1 MATYRGRLAP
11 SPTGYLHLGHAR
23 TFWAAWRRARAAG
36 GKLIFRNE
44 DLDYQRCKLE
54 FVEAM
59 YEDLRWLGL
68 DWDEGPELSF
78 QSGDSGQP
86 VAPDAGGRVSDE
98 VSGGSSVSHGATGRG
113 GFGPYS
119 QSERRSFYL
128 DAWRKLRDSGLIYP
142 CTCSRKDLER
152 ALSAPHEDTTNND
165 GGAQPGPPERVG
177 FARAGVEAPSPAS
190 SADNPAQ
197 PRAAAVQFPTE
208 GPSLQSPAAAVQS
221 LATDDELPYPGTCRE
236 KIGTA
241 KDYDS
246 PAGVSWRF
254 KVPDSETISFDD
266 SYFGRQQFVAGR
278 DFADFLLWRRDDI
291 PAYQLAVVVD
301 DAAMQITEVV
311 RGADLLKSTA
321 RQLLLIRALGYPVP
335 AYFHCSLLHDEKNI
349 RLAKRHDA
357 LSLRKLREQGTDPGE
372 LRKDL

>member
-1 MATYRGRLAP
+1 MAKVSSYRGRLAP

-23 TFWAAWRRARAAG
+23 TFWVAWQRARAAH

-44 DLDYQRCKLE
+44 DLDYQRCKPE
-54 FVEAM
+54 FVRAM
-59 YEDLRWLGL
+59 YEDLHWLGL
-68 DWDEGPELSF
+68 DWDEGPDLASGVTEVGDGASVMPAGCEL
-78 QSGDSGQP
+78 GK
-86 VAPDAGGRVSDE
+86 
-98 VSGGSSVSHGATGRG
+98 
-113 GFGPYS
+113 FGPYS
-119 QSERRSFYL
+119 QSERRNFYL

-152 ALSAPHEDTTNND
+152 ALSAPHEEPIND
-165 GGAQPGPPERVG
+165 CGPQ
-177 FARAGVEAPSPAS
+177 APSPATLQGS
-190 SADNPAQ
+190 PAQ
-197 PRAAAVQFPTE
+197 PGAAVVQ
-208 GPSLQSPAAAVQS
+208 PAP
-221 LATDDELPYPGTCRE
+221 DDELPYPETCRE
-236 KIGTA
+236 KVGTA

-254 KVPDSETISFDD
+254 KVPDGETISFDD
-266 SYFGRQQFVAGR
+266 GYFGQQQFVAGH

-321 RQLLLIRALGYPVP
+321 RQLLLIRALKYPTP
-335 AYFHCSLLHDEKNI
+335 AYFHCPLLRDEKNV

-357 LSLRKLREQGTDPGE
+357 LSLRKLREQGVKAEE
-372 LRKDL
+372 LRKKFAEEVR

>member
-1 MATYRGRLAP
+1 MAKSSSYRGRLAP

-23 TFWAAWRRARAAG
+23 TFWIAWQRARTAH
-36 GKLIFRNE
+36 GKLVFRNE
-44 DLDYQRCKLE
+44 DLDYQRCKPE
-54 FVEAM
+54 FVRAM
-59 YEDLRWLGL
+59 YEDLHWLGL

-78 QSGDSGQP
+78 QTGKSGQP
-86 VAPDAGGRVSDE
+86 GDRDLGGNVSDAL
-98 VSGGSSVSHGATGRG
+98 SGGSSVGHGGTGRSS
-113 GFGPYS
+113 FGPYS

-128 DAWRKLRDSGLIYP
+128 AAWRKLRDSGLIYP

-152 ALSAPHEDTTNND
+152 ALSAPHEEPLH
-165 GGAQPGPPERVG
+165 GPLHGA
-177 FARAGVEAPSPAS
+177 ALHRAGSANAVPS
-190 SADNPAQ
+190 
-197 PRAAAVQFPTE
+197 E
-208 GPSLQSPAAAVQS
+208 GDPPGA
-221 LATDDELPYPGTCRE
+221 DDELPYPGTCRE

-246 PAGVSWRF
+246 PTGVSWRF
-254 KVPDSETISFDD
+254 KVPDGETISFNDG
-266 SYFGRQQFVAGR
+266 YFGRQQFAAGR

-321 RQLLLIRALGYPVP
+321 RQLLLIRALGYPTP
-335 AYFHCSLLHDEKNI
+335 AYFHCPLLRDEKNV

-357 LSLRKLREQGTDPGE
+357 LSLRKLREQGVKVEE
-372 LRKDL
+372 LRERFAEEMEWGKELSAL

>member
-1 MATYRGRLAP
+1 LDKPPINQYRGRLAP

-23 TFWAAWRRARAAG
+23 TFWVAWQRARAAH

-44 DLDYQRCKLE
+44 DLDYQRCKPE
-54 FVEAM
+54 FVRAM

-68 DWDEGPELSF
+68 DWDEGPDLTP
-78 QSGDSGQP
+78 QSGKSGQP
-86 VAPDAGGRVSDE
+86 EGPDLDG
-98 VSGGSSVSHGATGRG
+98 SVSQNS
-113 GFGPYS
+113 FGPYL

-152 ALSAPHEDTTNND
+152 ALSAPHEALHAAPLHGAASHEAGLPND
-165 GGAQPGPPERVG
+165 GPLDA
-177 FARAGVEAPSPAS
+177 
-190 SADNPAQ
+190 
-197 PRAAAVQFPTE
+197 
-208 GPSLQSPAAAVQS
+208 
-221 LATDDELPYPGTCRE
+221 DDELPYPGTCRE
-236 KIGTA
+236 KIGPA

-254 KVPDSETISFDD
+254 KVPDGEAISFDD
-266 SYFGRQQFVAGR
+266 GYFGRQEFVAGR

-321 RQLLLIRALGYPVP
+321 RQLLLIGTLGYPVP
-335 AYFHCSLLHDEKNI
+335 AYFHCPLLRDEKNV

-357 LSLRKLREQGTDPGE
+357 LSLRKLREQGAKAEE
-372 LRKDL
+372 LRKRFAEEMELRSIKK

>member
-1 MATYRGRLAP
+1 MLMATYRGRLAP

-23 TFWAAWRRARAAG
+23 TFWVAWRRARAAH

-44 DLDYQRCKLE
+44 DLDYQRCRPE
-54 FVEAM
+54 FVHAM

-68 DWDEGPELSF
+68 DWDEGPDLLL
-78 QSGDSGQP
+78 QSGKSGQP
-86 VAPDAGGRVSDE
+86 GNADIS
-98 VSGGSSVSHGATGRG
+98 G

-128 DAWRKLRDSGLIYP
+128 DAWRMLRDSSLIYP

-152 ALSAPHEDTTNND
+152 ALSAPHEETLHGAESNR
-165 GGAQPGPPERVG
+165 GAQPG
-177 FARAGVEAPSPAS
+177 A
-190 SADNPAQ
+190 
-197 PRAAAVQFPTE
+197 T
-208 GPSLQSPAAAVQS
+208 AVQS

-241 KDYDS
+241 RDYDS

-254 KVPDSETISFDD
+254 KVPDGETISFDD
-266 SYFGRQQFVAGR
+266 GYFGRQEFVAGR

-301 DAAMQITEVV
+301 DAAMQISEVV

-321 RQLLLIRALGYPVP
+321 RQLLLIRALEYSTP
-335 AYFHCSLLHDEKNI
+335 AYFHCPLLRDEKNV

-357 LSLRKLREQGTDPGE
+357 LSLRKLREQGVKAE
-372 LRKDL
+372 ALRKKFVDGVEWSRGLVIP

>member
-1 MATYRGRLAP
+1 LDKPPINQYRGRLAP

-23 TFWAAWRRARAAG
+23 TFWVAWQRARDAH

-44 DLDYQRCKLE
+44 DLDYQRCKPE
-54 FVEAM
+54 FVRAM

-68 DWDEGPELSF
+68 DWDEGPDLTP
-78 QSGDSGQP
+78 QSGKSGQP
-86 VAPDAGGRVSDE
+86 GGPDIGDSFGE
-98 VSGGSSVSHGATGRG
+98 G
-113 GFGPYS
+113 GFGPYL

-152 ALSAPHEDTTNND
+152 ALSAPHEETAND
-165 GGAQPGPPERVG
+165 GGAQPGPPERAG
-177 FARAGVEAPSPAS
+177 FAGAGVEAPS
-190 SADNPAQ
+190 
-197 PRAAAVQFPTE
+197 
-208 GPSLQSPAAAVQS
+208 AAVQS
-221 LATDDELPYPGTCRE
+221 AADDELPYPGTCRE

-254 KVPDSETISFDD
+254 KVPDGETISFSDG
-266 SYFGRQQFVAGR
+266 YFGRQEFVAMR

-335 AYFHCSLLHDEKNI
+335 AYFHCPLLRDENNV

-357 LSLRKLREQGTDPGE
+357 LSLRKLREQGLRAEE
-372 LRKDL
+372 LRRRFAEEVDWDKGIPSF

>member
-1 MATYRGRLAP
+1 MLMATYRGRLAP

-23 TFWAAWRRARAAG
+23 TFWVAWQRARAAH

-44 DLDYQRCKLE
+44 DLDYQRCKPE
-54 FVEAM
+54 FVRAM

-68 DWDEGPELSF
+68 DWDEGLDLN
-78 QSGDSGQP
+78 G
-86 VAPDAGGRVSDE
+86 VS
-98 VSGGSSVSHGATGRG
+98 VTYGGSELGDL
-113 GFGPYS
+113 GPYS

-152 ALSAPHEDTTNND
+152 ALSAPHEEPLHGAEFHHLND
-165 GGAQPGPPERVG
+165 CGPQ
-177 FARAGVEAPSPAS
+177 APSPAS
-190 SADNPAQ
+190 SKENSATPKRADACEAQPEHLERAGFVRARVDLPSPASSVDNSAQ
-197 PRAAAVQFPTE
+197 PRT
-208 GPSLQSPAAAVQS
+208 AAVQS
-221 LATDDELPYPGTCRE
+221 VMADDELPYPGTCRE
-236 KIGTA
+236 KITTA

-254 KVPDSETISFDD
+254 KVPDGETISFDD
-266 SYFGRQQFVAGR
+266 GYFGRQQFVAGR

-301 DAAMQITEVV
+301 DAAMQITEIV

-321 RQLLLIRALGYPVP
+321 RQLLLIRALGYSTP
-335 AYFHCSLLHDEKNI
+335 AYFHCPLLRDEKNI

-357 LSLRKLREQGTDPGE
+357 LSLRKLREQGVTAE
-372 LRKDL
+372 ALRKKFAE